1 MKAGASLNPM
11 YLYKVSRKGVII
23 IKTIWDSP
31 TFFRQYT
38 LQLYVRRPARSE
50 LDRSM
55 CVWTAIRS
63 ATKRLL
69 VRILRT
75 QQFVTYWCG
84 FLRRTIDKILFKYK
98 IRIWLKSAVWY
109 ATALNQLE
117 GIKSRPSTGIILAF
131 IEAQIWSTGYCTYS
145 WIKKLC
151 Q

>member
-1 MKAGASLNPM
+1 
-11 YLYKVSRKGVII
+11 
-23 IKTIWDSP
+23 
-31 TFFRQYT
+31 
-38 LQLYVRRPARSE
+38 
-50 LDRSM
+50 M

-84 FLRRTIDKILFKYK
+84 FLRRTIDKILFKHK

-131 IEAQIWSTGYCTYS
+131 IEAQIWSTGYCTETVSVNLWRSTEYTYLEP
-145 WIKKLC
+145 IGIYNEY
-151 Q
+151 

>member
-1 MKAGASLNPM
+1 
-11 YLYKVSRKGVII
+11 
-23 IKTIWDSP
+23 
-31 TFFRQYT
+31 
-38 LQLYVRRPARSE
+38 
-50 LDRSM
+50 M

-84 FLRRTIDKILFKYK
+84 FLRRTIDKILFKHK

-117 GIKSRPSTGIILAF
+117 GIKSGPSTGIILAF
-131 IEAQIWSTGYCTYS
+131 IEAQIWSTG
-145 WIKKLC
+145 IVHIHE
-151 Q
+151 

>member
-1 MKAGASLNPM
+1 MLDAQLDQSLTDVCLNCHSVCNE
-11 YLYKVSRKGVII
+11 KI
-23 IKTIWDSP
+23 
-31 TFFRQYT
+31 
-38 LQLYVRRPARSE
+38 
-50 LDRSM
+50 
-55 CVWTAIRS
+55 AI
-63 ATKRLL
+63 

-84 FLRRTIDKILFKYK
+84 FLRRTIDKILFKHK